1 MRVAVLMSTYNGEK
15 FIDEQIVSILKQLPA
30 EGLLMV
36 RDDGS
41 TDKTVE
47 KIRRMK
53 DTRIQIEIG
62 ENIGFAKS
70 FLTLLNETPRDRE
83 MVMFADQDDVWL
95 DGKIQRA
102 WDSLA
107 TSEGQA
113 SLYCSGQLITDE
125 KLNIL
130 ESSER
135 ITHQPSFRNAIAENI
150 VTGCTAAI
158 NNQALQLML
167 RSGVPKHV
175 QFHDWWLYLVISAHG
190 SVIFDDKD
198 LILYRQ
204 HEYNYMG
211 RGVGWFGRNLK
222 KIQYLRKNNWTE
234 ALAGQI
240 SDLKQYYWASLSF
253 EYKNMI
259 DKYIEGSGKEVCVRW
274 SFICSGHLWTRSVL
288 RDLVLRFLL
297 IRHRNR
303 ILNVVK
309 NIN

>member
-190 SVIFDDKD
+190 KVIVDEKAF
-198 LILYRQ
+198 ILYRQ
-204 HEYNYMG
+204 HENNYIG
-211 RGVGWFGRNLK
+211 RGTGWAGRILK
-222 KIQYLRKNNWTE
+222 KIRYLKKESWTS
-234 ALAGQI
+234 ALIGQVI
-240 SDLKQYYWASLSF
+240 DLREYYWLSLSAGDR
-253 EYKNMI
+253 KI
-259 DKYIEGSGKEVCVRW
+259 IEQYVEGVGADVRVRW
-274 SFICSGHLWTRSVL
+274 RFICSRHLWTSSIS
-288 RDLVLRFLL
+288 RDLVLRWLL
-297 IRHRNR
+297 MRHRKSSR
-303 ILNVVK
+303 MI
-309 NIN
+309 